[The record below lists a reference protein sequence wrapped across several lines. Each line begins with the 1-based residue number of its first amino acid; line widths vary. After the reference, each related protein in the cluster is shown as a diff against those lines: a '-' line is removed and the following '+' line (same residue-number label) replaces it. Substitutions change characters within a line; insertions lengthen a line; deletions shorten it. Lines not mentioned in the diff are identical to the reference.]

1 MGGDAGRRKINKAT
15 VMMKKINSVEWM
27 VVGFDPEMKI
37 VDFAHP
43 DERLIFGIGLE
54 KMAGKSVSALLAE
67 TDDRNHRQIRLIIDS
82 ICRACQEKRAVYL
95 EYTSTLPT
103 DEKVRVAAHVRYVD
117 ENLLSLHAMEV
128 KEEDLLRSREVDMAE
143 AIDSESHHLLQT
155 IYKNL
160 PVCLE
165 LYDRS
170 GRLVEIN
177 DVGMKFMGIQQKS
190 DVLGINIFDNPN
202 MPDALKERLRE
213 GENIRFSIA
222 YDFDLVKKHYY
233 PTVFTGLRYF
243 DIAVSVVRNDEG
255 EIDKYLF
262 IAQDTTERTLLQ
274 QDYEKLYNQRQALL
288 EALPVGVELY
298 DAAGDMIFMNDADAR
313 IFGVNKEVYTRKC
326 INIYE
331 NPTLPQEVR
340 DAIRNREKIQEHI
353 EYRFDLVKAS
363 GYYETSR
370 TESVCRIAC
379 NGAPVLNT
387 EGAME
392 GYVFILEDVTE
403 SVRAEEMLRQS
414 KKKTELAMQAAEIIL
429 WELDTRSRSFFAENG
444 AVEDK
449 ERTKSCSIESYREF
463 IYPDDWETAK
473 AVIDEQ
479 LEGQDKSFKYNV
491 RIQLPGYPDWQF
503 CTVNASPY
511 EKDESGK
518 VVRYVGFCKNNTDLQ
533 RRKELQENI
542 LNNIPLPIHIEDV
555 EDDFRY
561 VFCNDE
567 SQKLFGTR
575 EGENNYSILDDK
587 QAKRMQKTDLEVF
600 TTGKPYLGIERI
612 VLKDG
617 RSYDM
622 IVRKTIIYNGNKRLL
637 LNVRWD
643 QSLQNDLK
651 RRAKVLSISMEVMN
665 AYTWFYEPSKN
676 RMSFGEGFDK
686 IGRETSEVDTL
697 EKLVSFIHPDDR
709 KVFLDSLTAIMQNEN
724 GEWSVQYRVAFRS
737 DGVYEWWETRG
748 VLETSMFNDA
758 PYKYVCGMSINIEA
772 HKQTELTLLR
782 NKEELNQLIR
792 QNEQVLNN
800 TNSGLAYITPDYL
813 VQWENISVCPIGL
826 PHGAYRRGE
835 LCYKSAYNRTSPCE
849 DCVLQRAMKSHQLE
863 QVKFFLENKRA
874 VEVFA
879 TPVFQ
884 DGGDLEGIVIRVD
897 DISDRE
903 RMIEELRKAKAL
915 AEQSDKLKSA
925 FLANM
930 SHEIRTPLNAIVGFS
945 DLLMNS
951 EERADR
957 EEYMQIINT
966 NNELLL
972 KLINDILDLSKFESG
987 VVELKYEDFDFS
999 EYFNNMAMSMK
1010 QRVTN
1015 PNVRL
1020 LVVNPYVVC
1029 RVRLDKNRIAQVV
1042 TNYVTN
1048 AIKYTPKGFIEMG
1061 YELVEGG
1068 IRLYVKDSGIG
1079 IQDSK
1084 KDKVF
1089 QRFEKLDEFAQG
1101 TGLGLSISKAIT
1113 ESMGGSVGFESQS
1126 NEGSLFWAFVPC
1138 KAEVA
1143 GPIAKESP
1151 ALLPENSVSGAG
1163 AVKEGDGGDKKTV
1176 LVAEDISSNYLLISA
1191 ILGKQYRLL
1200 HALNGREAV
1209 EMAKTHPVDLVLM
1222 DMKMPEMDGLTATKE
1237 IRKFN
1242 TELPIIALSAYAFES
1257 DKVAALEAGCNEYL
1271 VKPIDKAKLLAA
1283 LQKYS

>member
-1 MGGDAGRRKINKAT
+1 
-15 VMMKKINSVEWM
+15 M
-27 VVGFDPEMKI
+27 VVGFDRNLKMI
-37 VDFAHP
+37 DFANP
-43 DERLIFGIGLE
+43 DGRLLFGIGTE
-54 KMAGKSVSALLAE
+54 EMAGKSVSALLAE
-67 TDDRNHRQIRLIIDS
+67 TDDRNFRQIELIRDS
-82 ICRACQEKRAVYL
+82 LLRARQEKRAVYL
-95 EYTSTLPT
+95 EYTSTLPAS
-103 DEKVRVAAHVRYVD
+103 EKVRVAAHVRY
-117 ENLLSLHAMEV
+117 ENEDLLCFHAMEV
-128 KEEDLLRSREVDMAE
+128 TEEDLLHSREVDMTV
-143 AIDSESHHLLQT
+143 AIDSESHHLLET

-160 PVCLE
+160 PVGME

-177 DVGMKFMGIQQKS
+177 EVGMKFMGIRDKS

-202 MPDALKERLRE
+202 MPDALKEQLRA
-213 GENIRFSIA
+213 GKNIRFSIA
-222 YDFDLVKKHYY
+222 YDFDLVKRQYY
-233 PTVFTGLRYF
+233 PTTFTGLRYF
-243 DIAVSVVRNDEG
+243 EIAVSVVRNDEG

-262 IAQDTTERTLLQ
+262 IAQDMTERTLLQ
-274 QDYEKLYNQRQALL
+274 NQYEKLYNQRQALL

-298 DAAGDMIFMNDADAR
+298 DAEGNMSFMNDADAR
-313 IFGVNKEVYTRKC
+313 IFGMDKETYTRKR

-331 NPTLPQEVR
+331 NPNLPQEVR
-340 DAIRNREKIQEHI
+340 DAIHNREKIQEHI
-353 EYRFDLVKAS
+353 EYSFDLVKAC
-363 GYYETSR
+363 GFYETTRS
-370 TESVCRIAC
+370 ESACRIAC
-379 NGAPVLNT
+379 NGAPVLNAA
-387 EGAME
+387 GDME

-403 SVRAEEMLRQS
+403 AVQAEELLRQS

-429 WELDTRSRSFFAENG
+429 WELDTRSRLFFAENSSVG
-444 AVEDK
+444 GDEGSKTCTFEYNKD
-449 ERTKSCSIESYREF
+449 F
-463 IYPDDWETAK
+463 IHPDDWERAK
-473 AVIDEQ
+473 SVIDEQ
-479 LEGQDKSFKYNV
+479 FEGRDKFFRYNV
-491 RIQLPGYPDWQF
+491 RVLMPGYPDWQY

-542 LNNIPLPIHIEDV
+542 LNNMPLPIHIEDV

-561 VFCNDE
+561 VFCNEE
-567 SQKLFGTR
+567 SQRLFGTR
-575 EGENNYSILDDK
+575 EGETIYSILDDK

-622 IVRKTIIYNGNKRLL
+622 IVRKNIIYNGNKRLL

-665 AYTWFYEPSKN
+665 AYTWFYEPSKD

-686 IGRETSEVDTL
+686 IDREISEVDTL
-697 EKLVSFIHPDDR
+697 EKFVGFIHPDDR
-709 KVFLDSLTAIMQNEN
+709 NVFLDSLTAIMQNEN
-724 GEWSVQYRVAFRS
+724 GEWSVQYRIALRS

-748 VLETSMFNDA
+748 VLETSLLNDA
-758 PYKYVCGMSINIEA
+758 PYKYVCGMSINIQD
-772 HKQTELTLLR
+772 HKQTELTLLK
-782 NKEELNQLIR
+782 NKEDLNQLIR

-800 TNSGLAYITPDYL
+800 TNSGLAYITPDYI

-826 PHGAYRRGE
+826 PHGAYQKGE

-884 DGGDLEGIVIRVD
+884 EGGELEGIVIRVD
-897 DISDRE
+897 DVSDRE

-972 KLINDILDLSKFESG
+972 KLINDILDLSKYEAG
-987 VVELKYEDFDFS
+987 AVDLKYEDFDFS
-999 EYFNNMAMSMK
+999 EYFNNMAVSMK

-1020 LVVNPYVVC
+1020 LAVNPYGVC
-1029 RVRLDKNRIAQVV
+1029 RVRLDKNRIAQVM

-1101 TGLGLSISKAIT
+1101 TGLGLSITKAIT
-1113 ESMGGSVGFESQS
+1113 ESMGGSVGFESRN
-1126 NEGSLFWAFVPC
+1126 NEGSLFWAILPC
-1138 KAEVA
+1138 EAEVSGLPVKEA
-1143 GPIAKESP
+1143 EAYEPEKAVARAETAKED
-1151 ALLPENSVSGAG
+1151 AG
-1163 AVKEGDGGDKKTV
+1163 EERKTI

-1200 HALNGREAV
+1200 HAVNGREAV
-1209 EMAKTHPVDLVLM
+1209 EMAKTHPADLVLM

-1271 VKPIDKAKLLAA
+1271 VKPIDKAKLMAV